1 MPWESIGECDG
12 STASDSQ
19 EWIDFCHET
28 AIAYLRVMLGDPP
41 PGCSLEV
48 KWNDHDLGAYPTIGL
63 WWEAPA
69 DDAPWDYI
77 NRAETLLDQF
87 NEAVD
92 WSSLKVAKETE
103 DEDDET

>member
-12 STASDSQ
+12 STASDGQ
-19 EWIDFCHET
+19 GWIDFCHET
-28 AIAYLRVMLGDPP
+28 AVAYLRVMLGDPP

-48 KWNDHDLGAYPTIGL
+48 KWNDHDLGTYPTIGL

-77 NRAETLLDQF
+77 NHAETLLDQF

-92 WSSLKVAKETE
+92 WSSLTVATETV
-103 DEDDET
+103 DEDDEK